1 MSTTDFRGDDPG
13 LAPLFAER
21 AGAHEAGKQLKEP
34 GQRRDASPGARACER
49 MSRSCSA
56 NVGMSERLASL
67 VAGTT
72 LGAFGLFRA
81 QRGRLPLAALGAG
94 LVYRGLSGHCWLY
107 QKLGVNTAEGDDEHR
122 GLFARREHSDATVI
136 PARHGEKVEKSVTIQ
151 KLAEELYSFWREVEN
166 LPKVMKHLRRVEAV
180 DRNRSHWVADGAFGR
195 EVEWDAEISDD
206 RENEMIAWRSL
217 PGSAVDTAG
226 SVHFKEL
233 PHDRGTQVTVSLKYN
248 PPAGKV
254 GAWLATL
261 TGDGL
266 ASKLAEDLRNF
277 KRTMEAGEIP
287 VAFRE
292 AT

>member
-1 MSTTDFRGDDPG
+1 MSTTELRSDYVDEQGTTGFS
-13 LAPLFAER
+13 
-21 AGAHEAGKQLKEP
+21 EP
-34 GQRRDASPGARACER
+34 PACGRRPASCGV
-49 MSRSCSA
+49 

-94 LVYRGLSGHCWLY
+94 LVYRGLSGHCGLY
-107 QKLGVNTAEGDDEHR
+107 QRLGVDTAEGE
-122 GLFARREHSDATVI
+122 REHGGFFERGERPNATVI
-136 PARHGEKVEKSVTIQ
+136 PAGRGEKVEKAVTIQ
-151 KLAEELYSFWREVEN
+151 KPASELYNFWREVEN
-166 LPKVMKHLRRVEAV
+166 LPKVMKHLRRVETI
-180 DRNRSHWVADGAFGR
+180 DRTRSHWVADGALGR
-195 EVEWDAEISDD
+195 SVEWDAEVFED
-206 RENEMIAWRSL
+206 RENEMMAWRSL
-217 PGSAVDTAG
+217 PGGSVDTAG
-226 SVHFKEL
+226 SVHFREL
-233 PHDRGTQVTVSLKYN
+233 PHQRGTQVTVSLKYN

-261 TGDGL
+261 TGDGP

-287 VAFRE
+287 RAFAE

>member
-1 MSTTDFRGDDPG
+1 MPTTQPRGDDPG
-13 LAPLFAER
+13 LASLIAER
-21 AGAHEAGKQLKEP
+21 ARIHEGGDHLEGQAADAPSPEGA
-34 GQRRDASPGARACER
+34 ACGR
-49 MSRSCSA
+49 TGGSCGV
-56 NVGMSERLASL
+56 NVGMNERLASL
-67 VAGTT
+67 TAGAA
-72 LGAFGLFRA
+72 LAAYGLFRA
-81 QRGRLPLAALGAG
+81 QRGRLSLAALGAG
-94 LVYRGLSGHCWLY
+94 LVYRGLSGHCGMY
-107 QKLGVNTAEGDDEHR
+107 QKLGVDTAADDGNR
-122 GLFARREHSDATVI
+122 GGLLGRAQRSGATVI
-136 PARHGEKVEKSVTIQ
+136 PARQGEKVEKAVTIQ
-151 KLAEELYSFWREVEN
+151 KPAKELYSFWREVEN

-180 DRNRSHWVADGAFGR
+180 DRNRSHWVADGALGR

-266 ASKLAEDLRNF
+266 ATKLAEDLRNF

>member
-1 MSTTDFRGDDPG
+1 MSTTELRGDDPG
-13 LAPLFAER
+13 LASLFTER
-21 AGAHEAGKQLKEP
+21 ARTH
-34 GQRRDASPGARACER
+34 GARDHLEKQGGDEPTETDACTLKGG
-49 MSRSCSA
+49 SCGV

-81 QRGRLPLAALGAG
+81 QRGRLPLAALGAS
-94 LVYRGLSGHCWLY
+94 LVYRGLSGRCMAY
-107 QKLGVNTAEGDDEHR
+107 QKLGVDTAAGEGKHH
-122 GLFARREHSDATVI
+122 GLFGRGEHTGATVI
-136 PARHGEKVEKSVTIQ
+136 PARQGEKVEKSVTIQ
-151 KLAEELYSFWREVEN
+151 KPARELYSFWREVEN

-180 DRNRSHWVADGAFGR
+180 DRNRSHWVADGALGR
-195 EVEWDAEISDD
+195 VVEWDAEISDD

-226 SVHFKEL
+226 SVHFKER
-233 PHDRGTQVTVSLKYN
+233 PHGRGTQVTVSLKYN
-248 PPAGKV
+248 PPVGKL

-266 ASKLAEDLRNF
+266 ATKLAEDLRNF
-277 KRTMEAGEIP
+277 KRSMEAGEIP
-287 VAFRE
+287 VAFGE

>member
-1 MSTTDFRGDDPG
+1 MSTAELRGDDPG
-13 LAPLFAER
+13 LASLIAER
-21 AGAHEAGKQLKEP
+21 ARMHEADDHLE
-34 GQRRDASPGARACER
+34 RREAKGRSQQRACAPNR
-49 MSRSCSA
+49 GTCGV

-67 VAGTT
+67 IAGTT

-81 QRGRLPLAALGAG
+81 QRGRLPLAALGAS
-94 LVYRGLSGHCWLY
+94 LVYRGLSGHCSWY
-107 QKLGVNTAEGDDEHR
+107 QKLGVDTAEEKPGR
-122 GLFARREHSDATVI
+122 SAATVI

-151 KLAEELYSFWREVEN
+151 KPAKELYSFWREVEN
-166 LPKVMKHLRRVEAV
+166 LPKVMKHLRRVEAI
-180 DRNRSHWVADGAFGR
+180 DRNRSHWVADGALGR
-195 EVEWDAEISDD
+195 EVAWDAEISDD

-233 PHDRGTQVTVSLKYN
+233 PHDRGTQVAVSLKYN

-261 TGDGL
+261 TGDGM
-266 ASKLAEDLRNF
+266 ATKLADDLRQF
-277 KRTMEAGEIP
+277 KQTMETGEIP
-287 VAFRE
+287 VAYRE